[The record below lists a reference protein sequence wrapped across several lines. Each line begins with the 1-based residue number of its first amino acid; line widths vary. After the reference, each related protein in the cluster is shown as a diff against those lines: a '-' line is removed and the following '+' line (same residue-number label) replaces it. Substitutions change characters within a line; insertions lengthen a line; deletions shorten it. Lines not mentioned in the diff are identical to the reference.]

1 MSKES
6 EGEMCFLN
14 KLLLL
19 AVLGWLFQ
27 VGRVRE
33 DLDWGREAATV
44 AGECLSLNRV
54 RARRWRFREGMGIT
68 MVSEECCFA
77 PGTARSVC

>member
-27 VGRVRE
+27 VGRGRE
-33 DLDWGREAATV
+33 DPDWGGEAATV
-44 AGECLSLNRV
+44 AEMGSGGRSECERGQGQKMEV
-54 RARRWRFREGMGIT
+54 
-68 MVSEECCFA
+68 
-77 PGTARSVC
+77 

>member
-27 VGRVRE
+27 VSGVRE
-33 DLDWGREAATV
+33 DPDWGREAASV
-44 AGECLSLNRV
+44 AGAGE
-54 RARRWRFREGMGIT
+54 WEGI
-68 MVSEECCFA
+68 
-77 PGTARSVC
+77 

>member
-27 VGRVRE
+27 VGRVRILIGE
-33 DLDWGREAATV
+33 GVGMAVVARDRE
-44 AGECLSLNRV
+44 
-54 RARRWRFREGMGIT
+54 RAVFEFKIGTRR
-68 MVSEECCFA
+68 
-77 PGTARSVC
+77 